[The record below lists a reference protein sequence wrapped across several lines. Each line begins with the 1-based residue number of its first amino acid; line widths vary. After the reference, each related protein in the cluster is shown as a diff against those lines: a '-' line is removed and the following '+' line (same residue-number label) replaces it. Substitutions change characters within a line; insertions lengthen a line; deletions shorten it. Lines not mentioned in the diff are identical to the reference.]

1 MLNKITEKLM
11 PIVDNATAFFGY
23 MQQHQLLLALL
34 SGLTLPFIVP
44 LKRDEHEKAPIWQR
58 VIICFSLLCFIFGTI
73 SPATSYVLR
82 FLYPTRLGKV
92 RISGEILLG

>member
-34 SGLTLPFIVP
+34 SGLTLPFMGSVWETYNIV
-44 LKRDEHEKAPIWQR
+44 L
-58 VIICFSLLCFIFGTI
+58 
-73 SPATSYVLR
+73 
-82 FLYPTRLGKV
+82 
-92 RISGEILLG
+92 

>member
-1 MLNKITEKLM
+1 M

-44 LKRDEHEKAPIWQR
+44 LSGMNTKKHQYGS
-58 VIICFSLLCFIFGTI
+58 VLLSAFH
-73 SPATSYVLR
+73 SYAL
-82 FLYPTRLGKV
+82 FLAQYHQLPLTYFAFYTRQDWK
-92 RISGEILLG
+92 

>member
-44 LKRDEHEKAPIWQR
+44 LKRDEHEKAPIWQQIGR
-58 VIICFSLLCFIFGTI
+58 AHV
-73 SPATSYVLR
+73 
-82 FLYPTRLGKV
+82 
-92 RISGEILLG
+92 